1 MFLTATTSPLALHSL
16 SAADVL
22 TRSKAYAQVGRL
34 VRDISISGS
43 SAAQAP
49 KLAASPLQEDE
60 KAYSFSLDLPGVGK
74 EHLRIQIEDT
84 VLRVE
89 TLEGA
94 PRSYRAVYEFAH
106 EIDSA
111 SSQARMEHGM
121 LHLSLMK
128 KLPVNK
134 ATELS
139 IS

>member
-1 MFLTATTSPLALHSL
+1 MFLTATTSPWTLHSL
-16 SAADVL
+16 SAADAL

-34 VRDISISGS
+34 VRDLSGS
-43 SAAQAP
+43 AATLSAKVAGSA
-49 KLAASPLQEDE
+49 LQEDD
-60 KAYSFSLDLPGVGK
+60 KAYSFSLDFPGVGK
-74 EHLRIQIEDT
+74 EHLRIQIEDI

-94 PRSYRAVYEFAH
+94 PRSYRAVYEFAQ

-111 SSQARMEHGM
+111 NSQARMEHGV
-121 LHLSLMK
+121 LHLSLGK
-128 KLPVNK
+128 KLPVSK

>member
-1 MFLTATTSPLALHSL
+1 MFLTATTSPWALHTL
-16 SAADVL
+16 SAADAL

-34 VRDISISGS
+34 VRELSGS
-43 SAAQAP
+43 NAAQAP
-49 KLAASPLQEDE
+49 KLAASALQEDE

-94 PRSYRAVYEFAH
+94 PRSYRAVYEFAQD
-106 EIDSA
+106 IDSA
-111 SSQARMEHGM
+111 SSQARVEHGV
-121 LHLSLMK
+121 LHLNLTK

>member
-1 MFLTATTSPLALHSL
+1 MFLTATTSPWAIHSL
-16 SAADVL
+16 SAADAL

-34 VRDISISGS
+34 VRDLSGS

-49 KLAASPLQEDE
+49 KLAASPLQEDD

-94 PRSYRAVYEFAH
+94 PRRYRAVYEFAQ

-111 SSQARMEHGM
+111 SSQARMEHGV
-121 LHLSLMK
+121 LHLSLTK
-128 KLPVNK
+128 KLPVSK
-134 ATELS
+134 AAELS

>member
-1 MFLTATTSPLALHSL
+1 MFLTATTSPWALHSL
-16 SAADVL
+16 SAADAL

-34 VRDISISGS
+34 VRDLSGS
-43 SAAQAP
+43 TAAQAP

-60 KAYSFSLDLPGVGK
+60 KAYSFSLDLPGVSK
-74 EHLRIQIEDT
+74 THLRIQIEAT

-94 PRSYRAVYEFAH
+94 PRSYRAVYEFAQ
-106 EIDSA
+106 EIDGA
-111 SSQARMEHGM
+111 SSQARVEHGV
-121 LHLSLMK
+121 LHLSLTK

>member
-1 MFLTATTSPLALHSL
+1 MFLTATTSPWAIHSL
-16 SAADVL
+16 SAADAL
-22 TRSKAYAQVGRL
+22 TRRKAYAQVGRL
-34 VRDISISGS
+34 VRELSGGATS
-43 SAAQAP
+43 QAP
-49 KLAASPLQEDE
+49 KLAASPLQEDD
-60 KAYSFSLDLPGVGK
+60 KAYSFSLDLPGVSK

-94 PRSYRAVYEFAH
+94 PRNYRAVYEFAQ

-111 SSQARMEHGM
+111 SSQARVEHGV
-121 LHLSLMK
+121 LHLSLTK
-128 KLPVNK
+128 KLPANK

>member
-1 MFLTATTSPLALHSL
+1 MFLTATTSPWALHTL
-16 SAADVL
+16 SAADAL

-34 VRDISISGS
+34 VRDLSGS
-43 SAAQAP
+43 TAAQAS
-49 KLAASPLQEDE
+49 KVAASALQEDE

-94 PRSYRAVYEFAH
+94 PRSYRAVYEFAQ

-111 SSQARMEHGM
+111 SSQARVEHGV
-121 LHLSLMK
+121 LHLSLTK

>member
-1 MFLTATTSPLALHSL
+1 MFLTATTSPWAIHSL
-16 SAADVL
+16 PAADAL

-34 VRDISISGS
+34 VRDLSGS

-49 KLAASPLQEDE
+49 KLAASPLQEDD

-94 PRSYRAVYEFAH
+94 PRRYRAVYEFAQ

-111 SSQARMEHGM
+111 NSQARMEHGV
-121 LHLSLMK
+121 LHLGLGK
-128 KLPVNK
+128 KLPVSK
-134 ATELS
+134 AAQIN